1 MLSTAAA
8 GQAQRMSV
16 SRRRCVKTP
25 GQSGRAWWVTLKAR
39 IGAKRQCFPN
49 ASTTGSTMIGSAQ
62 FFHAASYRAGY
73 NYMHYVLPL
82 GRKML

>member
-1 MLSTAAA
+1 
-8 GQAQRMSV
+8 
-16 SRRRCVKTP
+16 
-25 GQSGRAWWVTLKAR
+25 
-39 IGAKRQCFPN
+39 
-49 ASTTGSTMIGSAQ
+49 MIGSAQ